1 MPEIVHDYTS
11 TGCIPLPR
19 VQTSTT
25 QTVVCHHGVARK
37 AGWASPSLTLFHSSP
52 SPPLRSRSRI
62 ATRVSGGALKPNSF
76 CCQDYRHQSVTVS
89 ENRCSDVS
97 VILAP
102 FVSNFRLISQLCTKT
117 ASMPLVF
124 RLFRTVTDSR
134 VCLCNV
140 YTRMDTDDVTR
151 ARVPCDRRA
160 SNDCNE
166 RQRVTEIRHST
177 R

>member
-1 MPEIVHDYTS
+1 MHPAAKSADINHADS
-11 TGCIPLPR
+11 SL
-19 VQTSTT
+19 
-25 QTVVCHHGVARK
+25 
-37 AGWASPSLTLFHSSP
+37 SPWRSQKSWMGLSFSHSLSFLSFPS

-160 SNDCNE
+160 SNACDE